1 MGMVQLIFLHAACH
15 DSDFPRAAH
24 PNPSSG
30 HSDSAN
36 SGSPSSATWRFH
48 AGMVHQG
55 RRVVS
60 ECSLF
65 VRRAIASWRNSC
77 RNCRRSATSK
87 PMSWSCNE
95 WSPRSDHVSHGKRQC
110 NESVCPRTALKNRT
124 KRQGASCAWRAGCSH
139 SRKNTLPGNASKRF
153 VRCKSCAI
161 D

>member
-1 MGMVQLIFLHAACH
+1 MLTNKAGRPTNRPGRRSYTASWSRHCNGDGPADFFARGMSRLRCPARCTSKSVI
-15 DSDFPRAAH
+15 R
-24 PNPSSG
+24 

-36 SGSPSSATWRFH
+36 SGSPSSATWRVH

-95 WSPRSDHVSHGKRQC
+95 WSPRSTTFH
-110 NESVCPRTALKNRT
+110 TA
-124 KRQGASCAWRAGCSH
+124 S
-139 SRKNTLPGNASKRF
+139 GNAMNRF
-153 VRCKSCAI
+153 VQGLL
-161 D
+161 